1 MTFTRNLESAM
12 KSNWR
17 TLGFA
22 ALFALLNVAC
32 GASAQPNRARQQQ
45 QEQEQPTVYFV
56 RNPDPA
62 PEFQLAGVN
71 GKPISLAGAR
81 GKIILLNFWASWCGP
96 CRAEVPDLVELQT
109 RFKDRLQV
117 IGLVVDD
124 DDTDA
129 IHQFVEHFH
138 INYPVTVA
146 PAELRIQYGGIPALP
161 TSFLLDAE
169 GRVVQKHVGLRDPA
183 LYEIEIRAL
192 LGLPTGFKVETF
204 EDTGE
209 IFLKHADRASELP
222 GVDFSMVTPEQKRIA
237 LHRFNAESCNCGCK
251 LTLAQCRINDTACP
265 VSKALTA
272 KIIGEITGAAAS
284 APPAK
289 SAPAQA
295 PAESP
300 RQNAPTSP
308 APPAKS
314 IARP

>member
-1 MTFTRNLESAM
+1 MKFTPRRESAG
-12 KSNWR
+12 KSDWQALALM
-17 TLGFA
+17 T
-22 ALFALLNVAC
+22 LFALLNVSC
-32 GASAQPNRARQQQ
+32 GASAQPKHAAQ
-45 QEQEQPTVYFV
+45 QEQPTIYFV

-62 PEFQLAGVN
+62 PEFQLAGLD

-109 RFKDRLQV
+109 RYKDRLQV

-124 DDTDA
+124 DDMDA
-129 IHQFVEHFH
+129 IHQFVRDFG
-138 INYPVTVA
+138 INYPVAVA
-146 PAELRIQYGGIPALP
+146 PVELRIQYGGIPALP
-161 TSFLLDAE
+161 TSFLLDAQ

-192 LGLPTGFKVETF
+192 LGLPTGFKMETF

-222 GVDFSMVTPEQKRIA
+222 GVDLSKLAAEQKRIA

-251 LTLAQCRINDTACP
+251 FTLAQCRINDTACQ

-272 KIIGEITGAAAS
+272 KIIGEITGATAS

-295 PAESP
+295 P
-300 RQNAPTSP
+300 
-308 APPAKS
+308 
-314 IARP
+314 

>member
-1 MTFTRNLESAM
+1 MTFTRNLESAT
-12 KSNWR
+12 KSHWR
-17 TLGFA
+17 TPGLA

-45 QEQEQPTVYFV
+45 QQEQEQPTIFFV

-62 PEFQLAGVN
+62 PEFQLAGLD

-109 RFKDRLQV
+109 RYKDRLQV

-124 DDTDA
+124 DDMDA
-129 IHQFVEHFH
+129 IHQFVRGFG
-138 INYPVTVA
+138 INYPVAVA
-146 PAELRIQYGGIPALP
+146 PVELRIQYGGIPALP
-161 TSFLLDAE
+161 TSFLLDAQ

-192 LGLPTGFKVETF
+192 LGLPTGFKMETF

-222 GVDFSMVTPEQKRIA
+222 GVDLSKLTAEQKRIA

-251 LTLAQCRINDTACP
+251 FTLAQCRINDTACQ

-272 KIIGEITGAAAS
+272 KIIGEITGAPAS

-295 PAESP
+295 P
-300 RQNAPTSP
+300 
-308 APPAKS
+308 
-314 IARP
+314 

>member
-1 MTFTRNLESAM
+1 MTFTRNLESAT
-12 KSNWR
+12 KSHWR
-17 TLGFA
+17 TLGLA
-22 ALFALLNVAC
+22 ALFVLLNVAC

-45 QEQEQPTVYFV
+45 QQEQEQPTIFFV

-62 PEFQLAGVN
+62 PEFQLAGLD

-109 RFKDRLQV
+109 RYKDRLQV

-124 DDTDA
+124 DDMDV
-129 IHQFVEHFH
+129 IHQFVRDFG
-138 INYPVTVA
+138 INYPVAVA
-146 PAELRIQYGGIPALP
+146 PVELRIQYGGIPALP
-161 TSFLLDAE
+161 TSFLLDAQ

-222 GVDFSMVTPEQKRIA
+222 GVDLSKLTAEQKRIA

-251 LTLAQCRINDTACP
+251 FTLAQCRINDTACQ

-272 KIIGEITGAAAS
+272 KIIGEITGATAS

-289 SAPAQA
+289 SVPAQA
-295 PAESP
+295 P
-300 RQNAPTSP
+300 
-308 APPAKS
+308 
-314 IARP
+314 

>member
-1 MTFTRNLESAM
+1 MTFTRNLESAT
-12 KSNWR
+12 KSQRR
-17 TLGFA
+17 TLGLA

-32 GASAQPNRARQQQ
+32 GASAQPDHARQQQ
-45 QEQEQPTVYFV
+45 PEQEQPTIYFV
-56 RNPDPA
+56 GNPDPA
-62 PEFQLAGVN
+62 PEFQLAGLD

-81 GKIILLNFWASWCGP
+81 GKIVLLNFWASWCGP
-96 CRAEVPDLVELQT
+96 CRAEVPDLVDLQT
-109 RFKDRLQV
+109 RYKDRLQV

-138 INYPVTVA
+138 INYPVGVV
-146 PAELRIQYGGIPALP
+146 PVELRMQYGGIPALP
-161 TSFLLDAE
+161 TSFLLDAQ

-222 GVDFSMVTPEQKRIA
+222 GVDLAKLTAEQRKIA

-251 LTLAQCRINDTACP
+251 LTLAQCRINDTACQ

-272 KIIGEITGAAAS
+272 KIIGEITGA
-284 APPAK
+284 
-289 SAPAQA
+289 PAQA

-300 RQNAPTSP
+300 RQNAPASP